1 MPIRLMIAD
10 DHEVIRAGVTALVS
24 NSGIQVVAE
33 ATNGLQAVE
42 EAGKAKADVILLDVR
57 MPELDGLDALE
68 KIAEKNPAQ
77 KVVVFSE
84 SDNSTYV
91 ARAVAL
97 GAVGYV
103 LKGASKDELV
113 TAIQRAAKGEP
124 SESPLMSKV
133 RETMARRRSGIDED
147 MPLTNREVQVLRH
160 VAMGLSNREIGKSL
174 TISIETVKEHVQNI
188 LRKLEANDRTQ
199 AAVWAVKRGLV

>member
-1 MPIRLMIAD
+1 MPIRLMVAD
-10 DHEVIRAGVTALVS
+10 AQDVIRAGVAAMVGDA
-24 NSGIQVVAE
+24 GIQVIAE
-33 ATNGLQAVE
+33 AVNGIQAIA
-42 EAGKAKADVILLDVR
+42 EAEKAKADVILLDVR
-57 MPELDGLDALE
+57 LPEINGLDALE
-68 KIAEKNPAQ
+68 KIAENNPAQ
-77 KVVVFSE
+77 KVVVFSC
-84 SDNSTYV
+84 SDNPTYV

-97 GAVGYV
+97 GAAGFL
-103 LKGASKDELV
+103 LKSATKDELV

-124 SESPLMSKV
+124 SESPLMAKV
-133 RETMARRRSGIDED
+133 RETLARRRSGIDED